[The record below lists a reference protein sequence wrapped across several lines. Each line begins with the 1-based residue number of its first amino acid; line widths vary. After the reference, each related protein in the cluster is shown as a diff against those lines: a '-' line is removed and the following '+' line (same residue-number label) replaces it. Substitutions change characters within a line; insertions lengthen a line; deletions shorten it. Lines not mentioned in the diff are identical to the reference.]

1 MTAGTVE
8 KHQRRLAGVAGVQV
22 AGAHSPRV
30 EVTLRERD
38 ALEIAPDALELRHSS
53 PSLDGENLILVFCK
67 HSAHLSHIHVHY
79 SQSITL
85 GSASV
90 KEGAPWLHRSARQPP
105 TPHRTVRPARRP
117 WPGVWRRCNWSPT
130 SRTGLTVQQVA
141 DDIGVHRTIAYRL
154 LSTLAQFRMVAKGED
169 SRYRSAAALA
179 VLGASF
185 DNNVRQL
192 SVPTLRGLADEL
204 GTTVS
209 LLVAEGD
216 QQVAIAV
223 IVPTNVFYQLSF
235 HEGSR
240 YPLERGAAGI
250 ALLASM
256 PPRPGER
263 DLVPQARQQGWIIT
277 HGEVEPNTY
286 GLAVPVRRRP
296 PSPPT
301 CINLI
306 SHREDVVMGGRDAVI
321 KAADELSAILS

>member
-1 MTAGTVE
+1 M
-8 KHQRRLAGVAGVQV
+8 
-22 AGAHSPRV
+22 
-30 EVTLRERD
+30 
-38 ALEIAPDALELRHSS
+38 
-53 PSLDGENLILVFCK
+53 
-67 HSAHLSHIHVHY
+67 HVHY

-85 GSASV
+85 ATASV
-90 KEGAPWLHRSARQPP
+90 KEGVAMPQADGVVNSAPGSQTLARGL
-105 TPHRTVRPARRP
+105 TVLQAIA
-117 WPGVWRRCNWSPT
+117 T
-130 SRTGLTVQQVA
+130 SRSGLTVQQVA
-141 DDIGVHRTIAYRL
+141 DHIGVHRTIAYRL
-154 LSTLAQFRMVAKGED
+154 LATLAQFRLVAKGED
-169 SRYRSAAALA
+169 GRYRSAAALA

-192 SVPTLRGLADEL
+192 SLPTLRGLADEL
-204 GTTVS
+204 GSTVS

-250 ALLASM
+250 ALLACM

-263 DLVPQARQQGWIIT
+263 DLVPRTRQDGWVIT
-277 HGEVEPNTY
+277 HGEIEPNTF

-306 SHREDVVMGGRDAVI
+306 SHREDVVLDGKDAVI
-321 KAADELSAILS
+321 KAANELSAILS

>member
-1 MTAGTVE
+1 MASKGE
-8 KHQRRLAGVAGVQV
+8 ARHVASEG
-22 AGAHSPRV
+22 
-30 EVTLRERD
+30 
-38 ALEIAPDALELRHSS
+38 
-53 PSLDGENLILVFCK
+53 
-67 HSAHLSHIHVHY
+67 
-79 SQSITL
+79 
-85 GSASV
+85 
-90 KEGAPWLHRSARQPP
+90 EGAAPNGAPGSQTLARGLAALQL
-105 TPHRTVRPARRP
+105 VAA
-117 WPGVWRRCNWSPT
+117 

-154 LSTLAQFRMVAKGED
+154 LNTLAQFRMVAKGED
-169 SRYRSAAALA
+169 GRYRSGTGLAA
-179 VLGASF
+179 LGASF

-192 SVPTLRGLADEL
+192 AVPTLRKLADEL

-240 YPLERGAAGI
+240 YPLERGAAGV
-250 ALLASM
+250 ALLSSM

-277 HGEVEPNTY
+277 HGEVEPNTF

-306 SHREDVVMGGRDAVI
+306 SHREDVVIDGRDAVI

>member
-1 MTAGTVE
+1 MAPSVSAATSTA
-8 KHQRRLAGVAGVQV
+8 
-22 AGAHSPRV
+22 
-30 EVTLRERD
+30 
-38 ALEIAPDALELRHSS
+38 AP
-53 PSLDGENLILVFCK
+53 
-67 HSAHLSHIHVHY
+67 
-79 SQSITL
+79 T
-85 GSASV
+85 
-90 KEGAPWLHRSARQPP
+90 GAPGSQTLARGLAALQL
-105 TPHRTVRPARRP
+105 VA
-117 WPGVWRRCNWSPT
+117 T
-130 SRTGLTVQQVA
+130 SRNGVTVQQVA

-169 SRYRSAAALA
+169 GRYRSAAALA

-240 YPLERGAAGI
+240 YPLDRGAAGI

-263 DLVPQARQQGWIIT
+263 DLVPQTRERGWVT
-277 HGEVEPNTY
+277 TYGEIEPNTY
-286 GLAVPVRRRP
+286 GLAVPVRRRA

-306 SHREDVVMGGRDAVI
+306 SHREDVVMRGKDSVI
-321 KAADELSAILS
+321 KAAERLSEILS

>member
-1 MTAGTVE
+1 MASEG
-8 KHQRRLAGVAGVQV
+8 
-22 AGAHSPRV
+22 GARHRV
-30 EVTLRERD
+30 EQGG
-38 ALEIAPDALELRHSS
+38 ARHRVEQGGARQGTE
-53 PSLDGENLILVFCK
+53 PI
-67 HSAHLSHIHVHY
+67 SAVPN
-79 SQSITL
+79 
-85 GSASV
+85 
-90 KEGAPWLHRSARQPP
+90 GAPGSQTLARGLAALQL
-105 TPHRTVRPARRP
+105 VA
-117 WPGVWRRCNWSPT
+117 S
-130 SRTGLTVQQVA
+130 SRTGLTAQQVA

-154 LSTLAQFRMVAKGED
+154 LSTLSQFRLVAKGED
-169 SRYRSAAALA
+169 GRYRSAAALA

-192 SVPTLRGLADEL
+192 SIPTLRGLADEL
-204 GTTVS
+204 SSTVS

-240 YPLERGAAGI
+240 YPLDRGAAGI

-256 PPRPGER
+256 PPRPEER
-263 DLVPQARQQGWIIT
+263 DLVPLTREQGWVIT
-277 HGEVEPNTY
+277 HGEIEPNTY

-306 SHREDVVMGGRDAVI
+306 SHREDVLLRSKDAVI
-321 KAADELSAILS
+321 RAADELSAILS

>member
-1 MTAGTVE
+1 MSEAST
-8 KHQRRLAGVAGVQV
+8 
-22 AGAHSPRV
+22 GA
-30 EVTLRERD
+30 
-38 ALEIAPDALELRHSS
+38 AP
-53 PSLDGENLILVFCK
+53 N
-67 HSAHLSHIHVHY
+67 
-79 SQSITL
+79 
-85 GSASV
+85 
-90 KEGAPWLHRSARQPP
+90 GAPGSQTLARGLAALQL
-105 TPHRTVRPARRP
+105 VAA
-117 WPGVWRRCNWSPT
+117 
-130 SRTGLTVQQVA
+130 SRTGLSVQQVA

-154 LSTLAQFRMVAKGED
+154 LTTLAQFRFVAKGED
-169 SRYRSAAALA
+169 GRYRSAAALA

-192 SVPTLRGLADEL
+192 SLPTLRGLADEL

-256 PPRPGER
+256 PPRPEER
-263 DLVPQARQQGWIIT
+263 ELVPQTRQRGWVIT
-277 HGEVEPNTY
+277 HGEIEPNTY
-286 GLAVPVRRRP
+286 GLAVSVRRRP

-306 SHREDVVMGGRDAVI
+306 SHREDVVLRGRDSVI
-321 KAADELSAILS
+321 KAANELSAILS